1 LQAVTDHV
9 IKLEVM
15 KAVKIITNAYTLI
28 VSFLV
33 IMISGQHVGG
43 FYVIYLLL
51 ALPHFAMHSILAI
64 TGIVLL
70 LLIYHNKKNNA
81 SIKKSLLNIIA
92 VLLLLCSIFFF
103 FDNDDEHYNYGTF
116 YQLIPQLTLI
126 LFGSISLVFILKNIF
141 DIYKISRKNL

>member
-1 LQAVTDHV
+1 
-9 IKLEVM
+9 M